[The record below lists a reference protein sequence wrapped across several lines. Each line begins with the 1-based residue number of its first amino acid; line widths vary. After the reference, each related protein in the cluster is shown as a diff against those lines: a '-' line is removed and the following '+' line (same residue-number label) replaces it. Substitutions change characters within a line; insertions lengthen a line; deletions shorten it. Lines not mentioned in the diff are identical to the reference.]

1 MLINFCQCFNSDV
14 DPDPN
19 YVRPPWSGSR
29 RYKVADLFIKSDNVK
44 TIKQILFLQVNFV
57 GNFYF
62 NFQAT
67 FYPLDP
73 GLHVDDRCGSRIRIR
88 IDTLTL
94 SRN

>member
-1 MLINFCQCFNSDV
+1 MWIRIQIMWDLLDT
-14 DPDPN
+14 DP
-19 YVRPPWSGSR
+19 GE
-29 RYKVADLFIKSDNVK
+29 VADLFIKSDNVK

-88 IDTLTL
+88 IDPLTL
-94 SRN
+94 SRH